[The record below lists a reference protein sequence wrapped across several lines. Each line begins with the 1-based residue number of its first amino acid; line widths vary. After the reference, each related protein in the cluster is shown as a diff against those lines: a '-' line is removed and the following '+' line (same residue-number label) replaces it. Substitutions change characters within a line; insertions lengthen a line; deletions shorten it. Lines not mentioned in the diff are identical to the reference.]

1 MILDIIGYIVLGLI
15 VGALARLAVPGRN
28 PMSWWMTLL
37 LGVVGALLG
46 GLVTSAIIGEGHNI
60 IEFIVSVAV
69 AAALVVIYGAMVRR
83 QAV

>member
-15 VGALARLAVPGRN
+15 VGALARLVIPGRN

-37 LGVVGALLG
+37 LGVAGALLG
-46 GLVTSAIIGEGHNI
+46 GLVTSAILGKGHNI
-60 IEFIVSVAV
+60 IEFIVSVAIAAVFV
-69 AAALVVIYGAMVRR
+69 ALYGSMTRR